1 MGGESG
7 GRLWLI
13 SLCQFLMSA
22 VLWAFAPILPVDL
35 AAMPGASV
43 SPAAFSLWSG
53 AILGANFLAAAVMAP
68 VWGRLTDRIGP
79 KWMLIRA
86 GVAETVF
93 TALMAF
99 ANAPW
104 QLLLLRFGLGLFAGY
119 AVAATA
125 WVSMTSPHHK
135 VGLAMGVLSAG
146 QSAGITVAPLLG
158 ELFWAWSHQVATSL
172 LAIAGLAALAL
183 GWTALGIPQV
193 PPRPAAESP
202 PAPLPRTGR
211 LKPYRALVFVA
222 LVAQAALTA
231 VVPVAT
237 TWTAHLQGTSLEDA
251 VGGAAAA
258 LAITGVVGALCAPLA
273 GRAIDTIGPR
283 RVLVLAFL
291 GAAGCLGVQA
301 LTTRYAV
308 FLGARA
314 LLGLFTSAIFP
325 SINATV
331 ARVARRQERGAA
343 YGLTTGG
350 IFFGNATGPVVGGIL
365 AGTLGVPGLLASAAF
380 WLGVLGVF
388 SWFAWAPTE
397 RAGQAMGSALW

>member
-1 MGGESG
+1 MEGAA
-7 GRLWLI
+7 RRTLWLL
-13 SLCQFLMSA
+13 SVCQFLMSS

-35 AAMPGASV
+35 AAMQGAPA
-43 SPAAFSLWSG
+43 SPAALSLWSG

-104 QLLLLRFGLGLFAGY
+104 QLLLLRIGLGLFAGY

-125 WVSMTSPHHK
+125 WVSLTTPRHK

-183 GWTALGIPQV
+183 GWTVLGIPQV
-193 PPRPAAESP
+193 PPRPAAESLWSRP
-202 PAPLPRTGR
+202 EG

-237 TWTAHLQGTSLEDA
+237 TWTAHLQGTSLEEA

-273 GRAIDTIGPR
+273 GRAIDAVGSR
-283 RVLVLAFL
+283 RVLLLAFL

-325 SINATV
+325 SVNATV
-331 ARVARRQERGAA
+331 ARMTRRQERGAA

-365 AGTLGVPGLLASAAF
+365 AGTLGVQGLLASAAL

-397 RAGQAMGSALW
+397 RAGQAMGSALR